1 MGGNSVRYILKE
13 INALDK
19 NDREAI
25 VGLAK
30 GLLTEGMDSSDVRN
44 ILEEINALDKN
55 DREAIAGLA
64 KGLLTEGMGGNSV
77 RYILKGINALD
88 KNDREAIVGLA
99 KGFVTEGMDGYSVRN
114 ILKGINALDKNDR
127 EAIVGLAKGLLTE
140 GMDGYSVCNI
150 LEGINALD
158 KNDREAI
165 VGLAKEFV
173 TEEMS
178 SNSVCNIFEGINAL
192 DKDDREAIV
201 GLAKEFVTEEMS
213 SNSVCNIF
221 EGINAL
227 KDDREAIVGLAKE
240 FVTEEMSSNSVCNIF
255 EGINA
260 LKDDREAIVRL
271 AKEFVTEEMSSNSVC
286 KILEGINALDKDN
299 REAVVNNLKPF
310 ITLMAKVS
318 FIKILFNL
326 STKTLKDEEEPQGE
340 SNDKL
345 LMVCD
350 KMLDNEKNGKMVSK
364 VSRLILEN
372 LEYFGLCEES
382 PIVQKAITRKIDT
395 KNLSDPKNK
404 YVVYKFLYDSQK
416 NELPDLLL
424 KPSENGLVLNPHAFL
439 SIARLPKS
447 RDLPKNISPKVLIN
461 LFDNCQLSD
470 KKCRE
475 ITANSLSFL
484 RKNFTQDKH
493 LAKLLSPSKNKYI
506 TLAAYQFSWL
516 IHYVNN
522 LPDESR
528 DETLLQHSASIQMC
542 PKGKEEGIAAIFHTL
557 PLDSKGLL
565 YANSNGHEAV
575 RSILQSV
582 INQILSSE
590 SSFMIEMTGKEPP
603 IAELAHQST
612 FLRNLI
618 GNKVGLE
625 TPLCFD
631 EHTSQITDALIKR
644 SFKEV
649 YTSFFKH
656 LTPKLLIS
664 KFCLFVNR
672 DIASDKTLYSHLT
685 ALIDD
690 SDINKAWKIEGKN
703 VFLTEFGASVILKK
717 TKLIYASDPST
728 LF

>member
-1 MGGNSVRYILKE
+1 MGGYSVCNILKE

-19 NDREAI
+19 DYREAI

-30 GLLTEGMDSSDVRN
+30 GLV
-44 ILEEINALDKN
+44 
-55 DREAIAGLA
+55 
-64 KGLLTEGMGGNSV
+64 TEGMGG
-77 RYILKGINALD
+77 
-88 KNDREAIVGLA
+88 
-99 KGFVTEGMDGYSVRN
+99 
-114 ILKGINALDKNDR
+114 
-127 EAIVGLAKGLLTE
+127 
-140 GMDGYSVCNI
+140 
-150 LEGINALD
+150 
-158 KNDREAI
+158 
-165 VGLAKEFV
+165 
-173 TEEMS
+173 
-178 SNSVCNIFEGINAL
+178 
-192 DKDDREAIV
+192 
-201 GLAKEFVTEEMS
+201 
-213 SNSVCNIF
+213 
-221 EGINAL
+221 
-227 KDDREAIVGLAKE
+227 
-240 FVTEEMSSNSVCNIF
+240 
-255 EGINA
+255 
-260 LKDDREAIVRL
+260 
-271 AKEFVTEEMSSNSVC
+271 NSVC
-286 KILEGINALDKDN
+286 KILEGINALDKDY

-372 LEYFGLCEES
+372 LEYFGLCEEN

-493 LAKLLSPSKNKYI
+493 LAKLLSPSKNKHI